1 MGNQSDNGKDRC
13 RKSELKL
20 IALAT
25 PLGIGTNPLV
35 HHRKTLVFQ
44 PFMSPQCLI
53 LRLRRTWHAASQL
66 SEWHDHN
73 AL

>member
-25 PLGIGTNPLV
+25 PLGIGTNPL
-35 HHRKTLVFQ
+35 LSGQ
-44 PFMSPQCLI
+44 PNS
-53 LRLRRTWHAASQL
+53 A
-66 SEWHDHN
+66 
-73 AL
+73 